1 MEIELST
8 FPLLMLLLLYLR
20 MFAQRTTTT
29 AVQTMGSGGHGS
41 QKCE

>member
-20 MFAQRTTTT
+20 MFAQRTTT
-29 AVQTMGSGGHGS
+29 VQTMGSGGHGS
-41 QKCE
+41 QNCE